1 MSKFYKKMERKNI
14 IHYEF
19 LNANMDIKVNAYS
32 IKKKLSI
39 IMNCDNSTEYDTI
52 NYNKFNEDYKA
63 KNLRQYNMNYKKY
76 QEYHIKSLFLN
87 NDILQNIDSYKK
99 FKDQLKLPL

>member
-14 IHYEF
+14 IHYEYF
-19 LNANMDIKVNAYS
+19 KCKYGYKGKCIFD
-32 IKKKLSI
+32 KKKLSM
-39 IMNCDNSTEYDTI
+39 IMNCDNSIEYDTI

-63 KNLRQYNMNYKKY
+63 KNLGQYNMKYKKY
-76 QEYHIKSLFLN
+76 QEYHLKSLFLN